1 MRSPVSNG
9 RAFTFGAIVGL
20 FLPPYGR
27 NTPATR
33 QRASSRT
40 PSKQSGARWQV
51 PDNSLCVEVQHPLSI
66 VAAAM
71 KFCASKGENM
81 KTRGMILLP
90 ASLVVFGVAGSPVVA
105 DPLDDIL
112 FPADANGVLPIERI
126 LHQARASI
134 AGTILEIELEKE
146 HGRLVYEV
154 LVLTP
159 DNKKVEIEY
168 DARTGM
174 ELSRKVKNKRSKK
187 ED

>member
-1 MRSPVSNG
+1 
-9 RAFTFGAIVGL
+9 
-20 FLPPYGR
+20 
-27 NTPATR
+27 
-33 QRASSRT
+33 
-40 PSKQSGARWQV
+40 
-51 PDNSLCVEVQHPLSI
+51 
-66 VAAAM
+66 
-71 KFCASKGENM
+71 M
-81 KTRGMILLP
+81 KTRGMILLA
-90 ASLVVFGVAGSPVVA
+90 ASLVVFGVAGSPVAA

-126 LHQARASI
+126 LDQARASI

-159 DNKKVEIEY
+159 YNKKVEIEY

-174 ELSRKVKNKRSKK
+174 ELSRKVKNKRSRK